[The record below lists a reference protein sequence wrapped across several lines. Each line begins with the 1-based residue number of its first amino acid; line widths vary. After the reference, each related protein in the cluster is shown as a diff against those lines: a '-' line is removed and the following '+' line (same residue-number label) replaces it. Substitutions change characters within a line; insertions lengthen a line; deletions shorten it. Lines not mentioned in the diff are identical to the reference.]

1 MSTMSTMTTT
11 ITSTSLPRKRAAAS
25 VKCGPKKKVRTGA
38 SRPVP
43 DPVFVNESEVVK
55 FYSKSAQTGLVL
67 ADEKNWRQYLS
78 NFTLSPVEYD
88 GIMFPSVEHAF
99 AHCKYDAA
107 DELAD
112 ASRPDFSCNASRN
125 ARKVGQLSKV
135 GQLVGGDLKRAHGR
149 KGMKK
154 NGFKLDVKHWNEV
167 RVSRLQEI
175 LNSRFESDARFRRI
189 LRAAFRGNY
198 YLLHVERS
206 GPKSF
211 WGGSDKSGAVLGQN
225 QLGKMLMAF
234 NH

>member
-1 MSTMSTMTTT
+1 MSTMSTTT
-11 ITSTSLPRKRAAAS
+11 ITSTLVPRKRAAAS

-38 SRPVP
+38 QCALPVI
-43 DPVFVNESEVVK
+43 VKESLVVK

-107 DELAD
+107 DELAN

-125 ARKVGQLSKV
+125 ARKVGQLVGGDLKV

-149 KGMKK
+149 KGMEK
-154 NGFKLDVKHWNEV
+154 NGFKLDVEHWNEV
-167 RVSRLQEI
+167 RVSCLQEI
-175 LNSRFESDARFRRI
+175 LNSRFESDPRFRRI

>member
-1 MSTMSTMTTT
+1 MSTMSTT
-11 ITSTSLPRKRAAAS
+11 ITSTLVPRKRAAAS

-38 SRPVP
+38 SRAVP
-43 DPVFVNESEVVK
+43 DPVFVKESLVVK

-99 AHCKYDAA
+99 AHCKYEEA

-112 ASRPDFSCNASRN
+112 ELANASRPDFSWR
-125 ARKVGQLSKV
+125 KV

-154 NGFKLDVKHWNEV
+154 NGFKLDVEHWNEV
-167 RVSRLQEI
+167 RVSCLQEI
-175 LNSRFESDARFRRI
+175 LNSRFESDPRFRRI

>member
-1 MSTMSTMTTT
+1 
-11 ITSTSLPRKRAAAS
+11 LPRKRAAAS

-43 DPVFVNESEVVK
+43 DPVFVKESLVVK

-78 NFTLSPVEYD
+78 NFTLSTVEYD

-99 AHCKYDAA
+99 AHCKYEEA

-112 ASRPDFSCNASRN
+112 ASRPDFSCNASSN
-125 ARKVGQLSKV
+125 ARKVGQLC
-135 GQLVGGDLKRAHGR
+135 GQLVDGDLKRAHGR

-154 NGFKLDVKHWNEV
+154 NGFKLDVEHWNEV
-167 RVSRLQEI
+167 RVSCLQEI
-175 LNSRFESDARFRRI
+175 LNSRFESDPRFRRI

>member
-11 ITSTSLPRKRAAAS
+11 ITSTSLPRKRAAP

-67 ADEKNWRQYLS
+67 ADEENWRRYLS
-78 NFTLSPVEYD
+78 NFTLSPVEYG

-99 AHCKYDAA
+99 AHCKYELA

-125 ARKVGQLSKV
+125 
-135 GQLVGGDLKRAHGR
+135 QLVGGDLKRAHGR

-211 WGGSDKSGAVLGQN
+211 WGGSVKSGAVLGQN